1 MNRTPLI
8 LAVDDDIA
16 ILRLLERVLTL
27 EGFRVII
34 APDAESALSLFAEH
48 RPDLAILDIM
58 MPGTDGFAVLD
69 KLRKLSNIPIIMLTA
84 KGEVTSLHRALVT
97 GADDYIRK
105 PFNTGELV
113 ARIKA
118 KLRRGCGD
126 YYDEDAAMPQETGN
140 RTALEFKVSL

>member
-1 MNRTPLI
+1 MQLIVREIMDRTPLI

-16 ILRLLERVLTL
+16 ILRLLERILSL
-27 EGFRVII
+27 EGYRVII
-34 APDAESALSLFAEH
+34 TPDGDNAVPLYLKH

-69 KLRKLSNIPIIMLTA
+69 QLRQHTDIPIIMLTA
-84 KGEVTSLHRALVT
+84 KGEVASLHHALTT

-105 PFNTGELV
+105 PFHTKELV

-118 KLRRGCGD
+118 KLRRSYRPEPASD
-126 YYDEDAAMPQETGN
+126 VAEIIA
-140 RTALEFKVSL
+140 